1 MSMTWCKSDLAA
13 LVRISLSLNFILSF
27 PHLFVII
34 TKMDLAKKK
43 KKNTKMEPI
52 IFVYSFLIESYNVF
66 VTMENF
72 SHVSLMR
79 HKSLVM

>member
-1 MSMTWCKSDLAA
+1 
-13 LVRISLSLNFILSF
+13 
-27 PHLFVII
+27 
-34 TKMDLAKKK
+34 MDLAKKNT
-43 KKNTKMEPI
+43 KNTKMEPI

>member
-34 TKMDLAKKK
+34 TKMDLAKK